1 MLQDV
6 TMELKIKGKGIQSKA
21 KGNPS
26 MAKAYDVNEPLY
38 MLAFLVEIM

>member
-1 MLQDV
+1 MSQDV

-21 KGNPS
+21 KGNPL
-26 MAKAYDVNEPLY
+26 MAMMDVNEPLY